1 MRRIATPIVNI
12 EGKYLT
18 TMVIEIEG
26 DQVIQYY
33 PLQKELPM
41 TERLPGEVQIK
52 EDKFQ
57 LFHAYYNNKKL
68 TE

>member
-33 PLQKELPM
+33 PLQMELPM
-41 TERLPGEVQIK
+41 TEWLPGEVLIK

>member
-26 DQVIQYY
+26 EQVVQYY

-41 TERLPGEVQIK
+41 TEWLPGKVQIK

>member
-41 TERLPGEVQIK
+41 TEWLPGEVHIK

>member
-26 DQVIQYY
+26 EQVVQYY

-41 TERLPGEVQIK
+41 TEWLPGEVKIK

>member
-41 TERLPGEVQIK
+41 TELLPGEVQIK